1 MLERTPVR
9 GNMENEILILS
20 IYQPPSCDFAPKT
33 IDGISGM
40 RTFCFRSS
48 MSFLAAVC
56 MLGAGVAGAA
66 ASEDPPGSSAISLVL
81 NKAKVLQLP
90 PNAVTIV
97 VGNPIVADVTMLKR
111 TKHMILTGKGFGE
124 TNLIA
129 LDAQG
134 RSVGESLIRVTAPTK
149 NLIVQR
155 GMERETWDCTPRCQP
170 TFSLGDAT
178 KFSSESSAQIQSRN
192 NAVGAPAR

>member
-1 MLERTPVR
+1 
-9 GNMENEILILS
+9 
-20 IYQPPSCDFAPKT
+20 
-33 IDGISGM
+33 
-40 RTFCFRSS
+40 
-48 MSFLAAVC
+48 MSFIAAIFI
-56 MLGAGVAGAA
+56 LGLGVAGAV
-66 ASEDPPGSSAISLVL
+66 ASEDPPASSAISLVL

-90 PNAVTIV
+90 SNAVTIV

-111 TKHMILTGKGFGE
+111 SKHMILTGKGFGE

-170 TFSLGDAT
+170 TFSLGDSTRFAG
-178 KFSSESSAQIQSRN
+178 ENAAQIQTRN
-192 NAVGAPAR
+192 SAIGAPQR